1 MSRSMRDFV
10 WSSFTSQ
17 IGVVYI
23 ASTERGVCKI
33 CIPGQTKREF
43 MAWLEKHADGGTIT
57 ESKRKHK
64 TVVDQ
69 LNRYFNRKLVKF
81 NVRLDL
87 IGTENQRRVW
97 RELRKV
103 RYGTSITYKDL
114 AKRVGRPKGAQS
126 VGRANGANPIPIII
140 PCHRVIGSDS
150 RLKGYAAGIKTKEF
164 LLRLEGA
171 LMV

>member
-1 MSRSMRDFV
+1 MHHFV

-23 ASTERGVCKI
+23 ASTEKGVCKI
-33 CIPGQTKREF
+33 SIPGQTKKEF
-43 MAWLEKHADGGTIT
+43 LAWMEKKAEGGSIM

-64 TVVDQ
+64 VVVDQ
-69 LNRYFNRKLVKF
+69 LNRYFSRKLVKF
-81 NVRLDL
+81 NVRLDP
-87 IGTENQRRVW
+87 IGTEFQRDVW
-97 RELRKV
+97 KALRKV
-103 RYGTSITYKDL
+103 RYGTTISYADL
-114 AKRVGRPKGAQS
+114 SKRIGIPNGAQS

-150 RLKGYAAGIKTKEF
+150 RLVGYAAGIKTKEF

-171 LMV
+171 LLV

>member
-1 MSRSMRDFV
+1 MRDFV

-23 ASTERGVCKI
+23 ASTEKGVCKI
-33 CIPGQTKREF
+33 SIPGQTKKEF
-43 MAWLEKHADGGTIT
+43 MAWLEGHAEGGSIK

-64 TVVDQ
+64 ALVDQ

-81 NVRLDL
+81 NVRVDL
-87 IGTENQRRVW
+87 VGTDFQRSVW
-97 RELRKV
+97 KELRKV
-103 RYGTSITYKDL
+103 RYGTTISYRDL
-114 AKRVGRPKGAQS
+114 AKRVGKPNGAQS
-126 VGRANGANPIPIII
+126 AGRANGANPLPIVI

-150 RLKGYAAGIKTKEF
+150 RLVGYAAGIKTKEF

-171 LMV
+171 LLV

>member
-1 MSRSMRDFV
+1 MRHFI

-23 ASTERGVCKI
+23 ASTEKGVCKVS
-33 CIPGQTKREF
+33 IPGQTKKEF
-43 MAWLEKHADGGTIT
+43 MSWMEHHADGGTIT

-64 TVVDQ
+64 VVVDQ

-87 IGTENQRRVW
+87 VGTDFQRSVW
-97 RELRKV
+97 KELRKI
-103 RYGTSITYKDL
+103 RYGTSISYKDL
-114 AKRVGRPKGAQS
+114 AKRIGKPKGAQS
-126 VGRANGANPIPIII
+126 VGRANGANPLPIII

-150 RLKGYAAGIKTKEF
+150 RLVGYAAGIKTKEF

-171 LMV
+171 LLV